1 LLITFQQMRKVRYIL
16 MMSLLTIFVMAQKE
30 SDDVRIGNKL
40 YKSSKFTEAEIAYR
54 KGLVKNPKS
63 FEANYNLGNA
73 LFRQKKYKEAL
84 EQYNNAIVLQP
95 KEKEKI
101 AAAFH
106 NTGNSLL
113 VDNKIE
119 ESIKAY
125 ESALKNNP
133 KDNETRYNLAYAQ
146 SLLKKQNKD
155 KKKDKK
161 DDKNKENKQDQKQ
174 QPKDQKP
181 KEQPQQ
187 PQQKQMSKEN
197 AQQILDA
204 LLQDEKNAQ
213 DKAKK
218 QPVRGTKKAEKD
230 W

>member
-1 LLITFQQMRKVRYIL
+1 MHSMKKIIYIL
-16 MMSLLTIFVMAQKE
+16 FMSLVVVPVAAQKE
-30 SDDVRIGNKL
+30 SDDVRAGNKL
-40 YKSSKFTEAEIAYR
+40 YKSSKFTDAEIAYR
-54 KGLVKNPKS
+54 KGLLKNPRS

-73 LFRQKKYKEAL
+73 LFRQKKYSEAL
-84 EQYNNAIVLQP
+84 ERYNNAISIKP
-95 KEKEKI
+95 DEKEKI

-113 VDNKIE
+113 LDNKIE

-125 ESALKNNP
+125 EMALKKNP

-146 SLLKKQNKD
+146 ALLKKQNKD
-155 KKKDKK
+155 KNKDKK
-161 DDKNKENKQDQKQ
+161 QDQQKQDPKS
-174 QPKDQKP
+174 QP
-181 KEQPQQ
+181 QPQQ
-187 PQQKQMSKEN
+187 PKPKPQPQQQQMSKDN

-204 LLQDEKNAQ
+204 LQQDEKNAQ

-218 QPVRGTKKAEKD
+218 QQPRTNKKAEKD

>member
-1 LLITFQQMRKVRYIL
+1 LLIIFQTMRKIVFIL
-16 MMSLLTIFVMAQKE
+16 MMCLLTFSAWSQKE
-30 SDDVRIGNKL
+30 SDDVRKGNKL

-54 KGLVKNPKS
+54 KGLIKNPKS

-73 LFRQKKYKEAL
+73 LFKQKKYKEAL
-84 EQYNNAIVLQP
+84 DQYNNSIALQP

-101 AAAFH
+101 AAAYH

-113 VDNKIE
+113 VDKKIE

-125 ESALKNNP
+125 EMALKNNP

-146 SLLKKQNKD
+146 ALLKKQNKD
-155 KKKDKK
+155 KNKDKK
-161 DDKNKENKQDQKQ
+161 DKDKKQDQKQ
-174 QPKDQKP
+174 PQDQKP
-181 KEQPQQ
+181 QEQPQQQQ

>member
-1 LLITFQQMRKVRYIL
+1 MKKIFYIL
-16 MMSLLTIFVMAQKE
+16 MMGLLTFTVAAQKE
-30 SDDVRIGNKL
+30 SGDVRSGNRY
-40 YKSSKFTEAEIAYR
+40 YKDSKFTEAEIAYR
-54 KGLVKNPKS
+54 KGLLKNKAS

-73 LFRQKKYKEAL
+73 LFRQKKYTEAVD
-84 EQYNNAIVLQP
+84 QYNNALTLQP
-95 KEKEKI
+95 KEKTKI
-101 AAAFH
+101 AAALH

-125 ESALKNNP
+125 QSALKANP
-133 KDNETRYNLAYAQ
+133 KDNDTRYNLAYAQ
-146 SLLKKQNKD
+146 AMLKKQQQNKD
-155 KKKDKK
+155 KNKDKK
-161 DDKNKENKQDQKQ
+161 DQNKDKDKQDQKQ
-174 QPKDQKP
+174 PQQPKDQQQKP
-181 KEQPQQ
+181 QPQQ
-187 PQQKQMSKEN
+187 QQQPKMSKEN

-204 LLQDEKNAQ
+204 LSQDEKNAQ

>member
-1 LLITFQQMRKVRYIL
+1 MKKIIYIL
-16 MMSLLTIFVMAQKE
+16 FLSLVVVPVAAQKE
-30 SDDVRIGNKL
+30 SDDVRTGNKL
-40 YKSSKFTEAEIAYR
+40 YKSSKFTDAEVAYR
-54 KGLVKNPKS
+54 KGLLKNPRS

-73 LFRQKKYKEAL
+73 LFRQKKYSEAL
-84 EQYNNAIVLQP
+84 QRYNNAISLKP
-95 KEKEKI
+95 DEKEKI

-113 VDNKIE
+113 LDNKIE

-125 ESALKNNP
+125 EMALKKNP

-146 SLLKKQNKD
+146 ALLKKQNKD
-155 KKKDKK
+155 NKDKNKDKK
-161 DDKNKENKQDQKQ
+161 QDQQKQDPKPQP
-174 QPKDQKP
+174 QPKQP
-181 KEQPQQ
+181 QPQPQQ
-187 PQQKQMSKEN
+187 QQMSKDN

-204 LLQDEKNAQ
+204 LQQDEKNAQ

-218 QPVRGTKKAEKD
+218 QQPRTNKKAEKD

>member
-1 LLITFQQMRKVRYIL
+1 
-16 MMSLLTIFVMAQKE
+16 MMSLLTFSMTAQKE
-30 SDDVRIGNKL
+30 SADIRSGNKF

-54 KGLVKNPKS
+54 KGLLKNKNS
-63 FEANYNLGNA
+63 FIANYNLGNA
-73 LFRQKKYKEAL
+73 LFKQKKYAEAL
-84 EQYNNAIVLQP
+84 EQYNNALALQP
-95 KEKEKI
+95 KEKNKI

-125 ESALKNNP
+125 EKALKNNP
-133 KDNETRYNLAYAQ
+133 KDNDTRYNLAYAQ
-146 SLLKKQNKD
+146 MLLKKQQQNKD
-155 KKKDKK
+155 KNKDQ
-161 DDKNKENKQDQKQ
+161 NKQNQKQSQ
-174 QPKDQKP
+174 QPKNN
-181 KEQPQQ
+181 PQQ
-187 PQQKQMSKEN
+187 PKPNPQEPKISKEN

-204 LLQDEKNAQ
+204 LSQDEKNAQ

-218 QPVRGTKKAEKD
+218 QPVRGTKNAEKD